1 MKLSKFFI
9 LLMVIFFFIINIFS
23 YKSFKKSL
31 SVSKKNRVYENWN
44 GTYSVLLLRIEFQED
59 DNIETTGDGTFKY
72 RSETDLNP
80 VEYDYYKL
88 FDLVTE
94 SNSPFVL
101 EEDYSQKIFP
111 YYNFIDYMENISNG
125 NFQIS
130 DIHLSDIYQ
139 LNRKMAYYG
148 ENDKLAEL
156 AVDTLDYIRNN
167 STENFGDY
175 DFVFIIH
182 AGYGEEFD
190 TNYDTEKD
198 IVSGVVKSEDLN
210 SAGYNKDFINDYNF
224 RNDGVII
231 IPESEAQD
239 FESGGYPPSLLG
251 PVAFSFCSYL
261 GMKPTYDISQYNSGV
276 GFWDLMSWG
285 WISYSGHVPT
295 HPLGVQK
302 YKMGWIDN
310 VNIYNANGTK
320 VVNPDTLNKFLI
332 NKNKNIYVEYRNL
345 GDKNIDNYDY
355 YLWRYQFEGSTTEN
369 DKILYLFSE
378 SSSNNRDGLLIY
390 EVNENLLNDPYYYY
404 NASTNRLKII
414 DIKQADGMFDL
425 NKPIGQTGSFGDKHD
440 LFNDGDYF
448 TRDSVP
454 NTRINNKI
462 TGINVENIQ
471 TESSSS
477 NFEMN
482 NLRSNYFP
490 KINQNITKINNNFY
504 VLESGDI
511 YSIDDQM
518 IGSIDNENILFLFK
532 KYIFTNENIYQY
544 ENSSIQKIIELNSVI
559 SNVIRNNDYFILQ
572 NNSSSKI
579 YYYDELADSFNF
591 YKSFDMK
598 INDFYFTNSNE
609 YYISDNVLYNNGIVV
624 DNGITATFFYN
635 NHLYYLKNNMLY
647 RYQTSSTFLFKFED
661 DYRDFIVFDF
671 DNDNVKEVFVSYNER
686 IIIYNSYGDIERVY
700 SLKNVDYLNIITKM
714 KSIYLLALG
723 KKAGIINLK
732 NDNIESFIG
741 NNVVFNSLEKNEI
754 IYFFNDIYYSF
765 NFKNYDVKRN
775 GNYIEEDSIYTEE
788 IQDKKYYLYPNP
800 CKMDNI
806 KLKIYNENSTKG
818 KIVIFN
824 EAMQKIHD
832 KSYSLHQGENDII
845 IDVSDFKFGNYLLYF
860 KNREIQKYFKFSVI
874 K

>member
-31 SVSKKNRVYENWN
+31 SFSEKNRVYENWN
-44 GTYSVLLLRIEFQED
+44 GTYSILLLRIEFQED

-148 ENDKLAEL
+148 EDDKLAEL
-156 AVDTLDYIRNN
+156 AVDTLDYITNN
-167 STENFGDY
+167 STQNFGDY

-198 IVSGVVKSEDLN
+198 IVSGALKSEDLN
-210 SAGYNKDFINDYNF
+210 SAGFNKDFINDYGF

-231 IPESEAQD
+231 MPESEAQD

-261 GMKPTYDISQYNSGV
+261 GMKPTYDISQYNSGA

-285 WISYSGHVPT
+285 WVSYSGHVPT

-302 YKMGWIDN
+302 YKMGWMDN
-310 VNIYNANGTK
+310 VNNYKVNGTK
-320 VVNPDTLNKFLI
+320 TVSSDTLNKFI
-332 NKNKNIYVEYRNL
+332 INENKNLYIEYRNL
-345 GDKNIDNYDY
+345 ENKSIDKYDY
-355 YLWRYQFEGSTTEN
+355 YLWRYQFEGSATEN
-369 DKILYLFSE
+369 GKILYLFSE
-378 SSSNNRDGLLIY
+378 NSSGNRDGLLIY
-390 EVNENLLNDPYYYY
+390 EVNENLLNNPDYYY
-404 NASTNRLKII
+404 NTSTNNLKIV

-425 NKPIGQTGSFGDKHD
+425 NKPIGQTGSFGDNYD
-440 LFNDGDYF
+440 LFNNGDYV

-454 NTRINNKI
+454 NTRINNRI
-462 TGINVENIQ
+462 SGINIENIQ

-477 NFEMN
+477 NFELN
-482 NLRSNYFP
+482 NLRSDFFP
-490 KINQNITKINNNFY
+490 KIDQDITKINNDFY
-504 VLESGDI
+504 VFVNGNI
-511 YSIDDQM
+511 YFLDDQM
-518 IGSIDNENILFLFK
+518 IGSIVNENILFLFK
-532 KYIFTNENIYQY
+532 NYIFTNENIYQY
-544 ENSSIQKIIELNSVI
+544 ENATIQKIIGLSSII

-572 NNSSSKI
+572 SNSSSDI
-579 YYYDELADSFNF
+579 YYYNGIEDSFNF

-598 INDFYFTNSNE
+598 INDFYIMDSNE
-609 YYISDNVLYNNGIVV
+609 YFISNNKLYKNGSVV
-624 DNGITATFFYN
+624 DNEINATFSDDNY
-635 NHLYYLKNNMLY
+635 LYYLKNNMLY
-647 RYQTSSTFLFKFED
+647 RYQTSSTFLFQFD
-661 DYRDFIVFDF
+661 DDSRDFIVFDF

-686 IIIYNSYGDIERVY
+686 VIIYNTYGDIERVY
-700 SLKNVDYLNIITKM
+700 SLKNVNYLNIITKM
-714 KSIYLLALG
+714 KSIYLFTLG
-723 KKAGIINLK
+723 KKTGLVNLK
-732 NDNIESFIG
+732 NNNIEYFIG
-741 NNVVFNSLEKNEI
+741 NNVLFNSLEKNKI
-754 IYFFNDIYYSF
+754 MYFFNNIYYSF
-765 NFKNYDVKRN
+765 DFKNYDVKRK
-775 GNYIEEDSIYTEE
+775 GNYIEEDSAYTEE
-788 IQDKKYYLYPNP
+788 IEDKKYYLYPNP
-800 CKMDNI
+800 CRKNNI
-806 KLKIYNENSTKG
+806 KLKIYNENSITG
-818 KIVIFN
+818 KIVIFD
-824 EAMQKIHD
+824 EAMHKIHE
-832 KSYSLHQGENDII
+832 KSYSMHQGENDLI

-860 KNREIQKYFKFSVI
+860 KNKDMKKYFKFSVI
-874 K
+874 R